1 MGSSGC
7 SDAVWYCRTAVTVKT
22 GSRKS
27 AASNK
32 TDTRTECRNSL
43 LFVLFKAPA
52 PFRSRLRHGFGP
64 CYLQSMPPV
73 PIYAPAGRRTFLPAP
88 VKFYGT

>member
-1 MGSSGC
+1 MGSPGC
-7 SDAVWYCRTAVTVKT
+7 SDAVRYCRTAVTVKT

-43 LFVLFKAPA
+43 LFILFKAPA
-52 PFRSRLRHGFGP
+52 PFRGRLRHGLGP
-64 CYLQSMPPV
+64 
-73 PIYAPAGRRTFLPAP
+73 
-88 VKFYGT
+88 